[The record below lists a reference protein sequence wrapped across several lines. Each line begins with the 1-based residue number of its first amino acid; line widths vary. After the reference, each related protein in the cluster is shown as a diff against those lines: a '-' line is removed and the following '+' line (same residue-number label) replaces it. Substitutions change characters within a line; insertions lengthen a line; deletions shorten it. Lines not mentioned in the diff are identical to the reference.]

1 VTVDLHPSARARI
14 TELISQAI
22 PLLDVEH
29 GKFVKRASEGVV
41 FLFLADQALPQRG
54 PLHDTL
60 LAYVDDYPLAEFIL
74 DTLGAELR
82 YAEYETEP
90 AQKKLVAIAGYEN
103 ADQVATR
110 LVDEFAAL
118 PNHYRI
124 TFPLPNELWSCL
136 PDRENQWTLETTSSR
151 LVRTSK
157 ELSDLLPLTASSA
170 DAQAEL
176 SGGSLLSSLL
186 GTGPLSWEDGA
197 VHLQIDVEGFIGP
210 YGGSAPDLECR
221 RFIRSFCG
229 LGIALQLFKT
239 NSNYSSYQPRHR
251 YFVHRK
257 DTDGKWQVERRLELD
272 DSVSRSLAR
281 LQLADLVDTPEKRA
295 HWCPRILG
303 EMADVVSAGKRA
315 EPIMLASQWYF
326 DSATGADRL
335 LPFIQAMIVLE
346 ILLGDKAASKEIGL
360 NELLR
365 NRCAYLI
372 GSSQEEREELYKTFS
387 DIYDVRSQIVH
398 RGKHRLNAHEH
409 SLFSRLRWMCRRVIQ
424 KEVDLLVADKKKKAA
439 GEHPPS

>member
-1 VTVDLHPSARARI
+1 MTVDLHPSARARI
-14 TELISQAI
+14 TELVSKAI
-22 PLLDVEH
+22 PLLDIEH

-41 FLFLADQALPQRG
+41 FLILANQALPQRG
-54 PLHDTL
+54 ALHDAL
-60 LAYVDDYPLAEFIL
+60 LAYVDDDFPLVEFVL
-74 DTLGAELR
+74 DTLAAELR
-82 YAEYETEP
+82 SAEYETEP
-90 AQKKLVAIAGYEN
+90 AQKKLVAISGYED

-110 LVDEFAAL
+110 LIGEFAAL

-124 TFPLPNELWSCL
+124 TFPLPKELWPCL
-136 PDRENQWTLETTSSR
+136 PAGENQWTLEATSSR

-157 ELSDLLPLTASSA
+157 ELSDLLPLTASSE
-170 DAQAEL
+170 DEKAEL

-186 GTGPLSWEDGA
+186 DPTPLSWAEGA

-229 LGIALQLFKT
+229 LGLALQLFKT
-239 NSNYSSYQPRHR
+239 NSNYAFYPPRHS

-257 DTDGKWQVERRLELD
+257 DADGNWQVQRRLELD
-272 DSVSRSLAR
+272 DSVSRGLER
-281 LQLADLVDTPEKRA
+281 LQLADLVNTAEKRA
-295 HWCPRILG
+295 HWCPRILE
-303 EMADVVSAGKRA
+303 EMAHVVAAGKRA
-315 EPIMLASQWYF
+315 EPIMLASQWFF

-335 LPFIQAMIVLE
+335 LPFIQAMVVLE

-372 GSSQEEREELYKTFS
+372 GSSQEEREELYKTFG

-409 SLFSRLRWMCRRVIQ
+409 SLLGRLRWMCLSIGSQ
-424 KEVDLLVADKKKKAA
+424 I
-439 GEHPPS
+439 